1 MYRIALLALVATL
14 AASCASS
21 PEPSRR
27 FRAPMAN
34 SVPADATAMIA
45 SSSSHQ
51 KVGDPYVVAGQR
63 FVPRRDD
70 TYDETGIASWYGP
83 TFHGRPTANGEVFDQ
98 NLLTAAHTTL
108 PIPSIIEVT
117 NLENGRS
124 VILRLNDRGPFVD
137 DRMIDLSR
145 EAATQLGYRQRGLA
159 RVRVRYL
166 GPAQAH
172 GAPPTHGARAGNNRP
187 AAPAPTPVSAPPP
200 LMTPAYIPAEPIEV
214 SSEAF
219 TRNDPPR
226 AEVLGDIQPSLTI
239 QAGAFGDPA
248 NAQRLAARLS
258 HDGGEA
264 WVEPA
269 QSGNAVVYRVFF
281 GRWMDQG
288 SASSA
293 RTLLENFGVYD
304 ARIVALN

>member
-1 MYRIALLALVATL
+1 
-14 AASCASS
+14 
-21 PEPSRR
+21 
-27 FRAPMAN
+27 MAN
-34 SVPADATAMIA
+34 SVPADAAAMIA

-51 KVGDPYVVAGQR
+51 KVGDAYVVAGQR

-70 TYDETGIASWYGP
+70 NYDETGIASWYGP
-83 TFHGRPTANGEVFDQ
+83 TFHGRPTANGEIFDQ

-117 NLENGRS
+117 NLDNGRS

-159 RVRVRYL
+159 NVRVRYL

-172 GAPPTHGARAGNNRP
+172 GAPPSQGARAGTDRRTET
-187 AAPAPTPVSAPPP
+187 PTPIPVTAPPP
-200 LMTPAYIPAEPIEV
+200 LMTPAYVPPTPIEV
-214 SSEAF
+214 STDHYARTE
-219 TRNDPPR
+219 PPR
-226 AEVLGDIQPSLTI
+226 AETLVDIQPSLTI
-239 QAGAFGDPA
+239 QAGAFGDQS
-248 NAQRLAARLS
+248 NAQRLAQRLS
-258 HDGGEA
+258 SDGGEA

-269 QSGNAVVYRVFF
+269 RSGNATVYRVFF
-281 GRWMDQG
+281 GRWMDRS

-304 ARIVALN
+304 ARIVALD